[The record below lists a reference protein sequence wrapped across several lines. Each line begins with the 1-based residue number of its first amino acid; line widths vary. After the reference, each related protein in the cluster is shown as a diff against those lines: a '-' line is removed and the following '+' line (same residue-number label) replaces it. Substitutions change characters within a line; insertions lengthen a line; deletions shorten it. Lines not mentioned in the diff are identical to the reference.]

1 MPETSR
7 QRVLV
12 GVSRSAASQAALRWA
27 AEEAR
32 LRGATLHVV
41 WAWDSDRPVAPYAS
55 SRLPSRA
62 EEQAAARQGLTAAM
76 RAVFGDAAPA
86 GVVVELAEGV
96 PERVMV
102 DRSARADLVVLGLS
116 NPAWL
121 VMPSA
126 GPVIRAC
133 LEHAACAV
141 VVVGAAGRAPAPGDR
156 PLADAA
162 V

>member
-1 MPETSR
+1 MTETSR

-12 GVSRSAASQAALRWA
+12 GLSRSAASQAALRWA

-41 WAWDSDRPVAPYAS
+41 WAWDPERSVAPYAPS
-55 SRLPSRA
+55 HLPSRA
-62 EEQAAARQGLTAAM
+62 EERAAARQSLTAAV
-76 RAVFGDAAPA
+76 RAVFGDPAPA

-96 PERVMV
+96 PERVIV
-102 DRSARADLVVLGLS
+102 DRSAGADLVVLGLS

-141 VVVGAAGRAPAPGDR
+141 VVVGATGRAPAPGDR